1 MSNPTDSQMEYE
13 RDGFLSILQDLIAEL
28 RYAGSEIWDHYGQF
42 SCIPAT
48 PVKAAADRAEAR
60 LREVQGE

>member
-13 RDGFLSILQDLIAEL
+13 RDEFLSILQDLIAEL
-28 RYAGSEIWDHYGQF
+28 GEVFDTRQSSHDLFRSLRQSAN
-42 SCIPAT
+42 
-48 PVKAAADRAEAR
+48 KAEAR